1 MSEVEIGGI
10 NDVIFSGTGLNY
22 FRDKIKSGVFEYP
35 GGGKVFLTNN
45 VGGAYSAAI
54 NRSRSFA
61 DEPVILV
68 IDSKLKARGYHLRRE
83 GVQKDIVCEQIPKE
97 AIIAAYKVVNIKE
110 SDLLFMDDQVGLLR
124 KKGEE
129 VSLD

>member
-1 MSEVEIGGI
+1 M
-10 NDVIFSGTGLNY
+10 
-22 FRDKIKSGVFEYP
+22 
-35 GGGKVFLTNN
+35 
-45 VGGAYSAAI
+45 
-54 NRSRSFA
+54 
-61 DEPVILV
+61 

-97 AIIAAYKVVNIKE
+97 AITAAYKVVSIKE